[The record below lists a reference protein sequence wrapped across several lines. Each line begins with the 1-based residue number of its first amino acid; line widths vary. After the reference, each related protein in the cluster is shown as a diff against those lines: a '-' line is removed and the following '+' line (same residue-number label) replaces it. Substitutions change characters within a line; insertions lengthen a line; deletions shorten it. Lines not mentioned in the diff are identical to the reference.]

1 MEDKNTQNDLRG
13 ELPKADDNVVVNGDM
28 SNVVRDKLRNTEVKP
43 MVRTTNIPTSERT
56 KLENAIEP
64 LDTIVK
70 TGEPL
75 PNNKIVSDSD
85 RTSVSEISDIVSKQ
99 IQLTKQPPV
108 VIDGNSLSDSDRAR
122 LIIEEDK
129 RRDVNNERFKDLEI
143 AFEEEQKR
151 RLLFDEQIKVMKSE
165 FELFLKKTFP
175 QFVGE
180 RNIKDSD
187 IQRTESEVNRLKE
200 YGKLKVKDIQKKQVE
215 RLEREKE
222 RKLIE
227 SNLKIN
233 KLTRAEVQ
241 TFFEEELII
250 EQKQKLSLNP
260 EIENLNEVQKTLKEI
275 GEAELRLG
283 RKIIPHR
290 DIVESEDSD
299 FDVNSYTKPT
309 DILIK
314 ESDK

>member
-28 SNVVRDKLRNTEVKP
+28 SNVVRDKLRDTEVKP
-43 MVRTTNIPTSERT
+43 MVRTANIPTSERT

-85 RTSVSEISDIVSKQ
+85 RTTVSEISDIVSKQ

-108 VIDGNSLSDSDRAR
+108 VIDGSSLSDSDRAR

-143 AFEEEQKR
+143 AFEEEQNR

-175 QFVGE
+175 QFVGD

-200 YGKLKVKDIQKKQVE
+200 DGKLKVKDIQKKQVE

-222 RKLIE
+222 RKFIE

-314 ESDK
+314 E

>member
-28 SNVVRDKLRNTEVKP
+28 SNVVRDKLRDTEVKP

-85 RTSVSEISDIVSKQ
+85 RTTVSEISDIVSKQ

-108 VIDGNSLSDSDRAR
+108 VIDGSSLSDSDRAR

-129 RRDVNNERFKDLEI
+129 RRYINNERFKDLEI
-143 AFEEEQKR
+143 AFEEEQNR

-200 YGKLKVKDIQKKQVE
+200 DGKLKVKDIQKKQVE

-314 ESDK
+314 E

>member
-28 SNVVRDKLRNTEVKP
+28 SNVVRDKLRDTEVKP
-43 MVRTTNIPTSERT
+43 MVRTANIPTSERT

-85 RTSVSEISDIVSKQ
+85 RTTVSEISDIVSKQ

-108 VIDGNSLSDSDRAR
+108 VIDGSSLSDSDRAR

-175 QFVGE
+175 QFVGD

-200 YGKLKVKDIQKKQVE
+200 DGKLKVKDIQKKQVE

-222 RKLIE
+222 RKFIE

-314 ESDK
+314 E

>member
-28 SNVVRDKLRNTEVKP
+28 SNVVRDKLRDTEVKP
-43 MVRTTNIPTSERT
+43 MVRTNNIPTSERT

-85 RTSVSEISDIVSKQ
+85 RTTVSEISDIVSKQ

-108 VIDGNSLSDSDRAR
+108 VIDGSSLSDSDRAR

-200 YGKLKVKDIQKKQVE
+200 DGKLKVKDIQKKQVE

-314 ESDK
+314 E

>member
-13 ELPKADDNVVVNGDM
+13 ELPKADYNVVVNGDM

-151 RLLFDEQIKVMKSE
+151 RLYLM
-165 FELFLKKTFP
+165 
-175 QFVGE
+175 
-180 RNIKDSD
+180 N
-187 IQRTESEVNRLKE
+187 
-200 YGKLKVKDIQKKQVE
+200 KLK
-215 RLEREKE
+215 L
-222 RKLIE
+222 
-227 SNLKIN
+227 
-233 KLTRAEVQ
+233 
-241 TFFEEELII
+241 
-250 EQKQKLSLNP
+250 
-260 EIENLNEVQKTLKEI
+260 
-275 GEAELRLG
+275 
-283 RKIIPHR
+283 
-290 DIVESEDSD
+290 
-299 FDVNSYTKPT
+299 
-309 DILIK
+309 
-314 ESDK
+314 